1 MEERIKKE
9 IRRIYNLYV
18 KSKSDMKVKI
28 MTDTD
33 CYEEILKELVDTL
46 VRPDKRMNRL
56 VFQDFELTEAI
67 IKDKILRE

>member
-1 MEERIKKE
+1 MDERIKKE

-18 KSKSDMKVKI
+18 KSKSDMKVTI